1 MGAGLEKRI
10 VLADESATLELGV
23 AWATILR
30 PQNPPWII
38 FLKGDLG
45 AGKTT
50 LVRGFLRGMGYKD
63 SVKSPTYTLVE
74 SYPFDVFDP
83 LVYKPTSFSESRS
96 GTYIPVFDD
105 FPSLESTPLLG
116 IQKNLLAG
124 STLYHFDLYRLSEPQ
139 ALDFIGIHDYCLEP
153 GLLWIE
159 WPEQGK
165 GFLPDPDLV
174 FSLETVPE
182 GRVLKVQLHSKRAQ
196 ALDLER
202 LHG

>member
-1 MGAGLEKRI
+1 MGAGLEKTI
-10 VLADESATLELGV
+10 VLANESATLALGA

-30 PQNPPWII
+30 PQNPPRII

-50 LVRGFLRGMGYKD
+50 FVRGFLRGMGYTG

-74 SYPFDVFDP
+74 SYSFDV
-83 LVYKPTSFSESRS
+83 
-96 GTYIPVFDD
+96 

-116 IQKNLLAG
+116 IQKNLLDEPVVG
-124 STLYHFDLYRLSEPQ
+124 STLYHFDLYRLSEPH
-139 ALDFIGIHDYCLEP
+139 ALAFIGMNDYCLEP
-153 GLLWIE
+153 GMLWIE
-159 WPEQGK
+159 WPEQGR

-182 GRVLKVQLHSKRAQ
+182 GRLLKVQLHSERAQ
-196 ALDLER
+196 AIDLEK